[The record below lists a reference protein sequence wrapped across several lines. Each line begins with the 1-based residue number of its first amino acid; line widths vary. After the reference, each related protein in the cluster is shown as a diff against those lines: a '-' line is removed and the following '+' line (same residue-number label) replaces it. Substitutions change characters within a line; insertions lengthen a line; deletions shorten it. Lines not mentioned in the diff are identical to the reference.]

1 MQKFI
6 ARENSP
12 WSQQNKLVDL
22 YTAAKILNLS
32 PAHIRRWEKKGLL
45 LTIREKTGNRLFR
58 LKDLESLRSGN
69 KSTSATFQILRTDE
83 RSQYTV
89 IELFSGSGGMAL
101 GFENAGLTTQLLV
114 EIDKD
119 CVSTLRHNRPDWNVI
134 HNDIRDVAF
143 TDYSGTVDIVA
154 GGFPCQAFSY
164 AGHSRGF
171 EDTRG
176 TLFFS
181 FARCVQEVKPK
192 LALAENVRG
201 LLRHD
206 SGRTLETMIQVLEDI
221 GYKVAYKLLRSQFLD
236 VPQKRERL
244 IIIGVRQDLDL
255 DILFPQEQNHIISLR
270 EAFKNCPNSPC
281 AQYPKR
287 KREILSCVPEGG
299 YWKDLPLD
307 LQKEYMK
314 GSFHL
319 SGGKT
324 GMARRLSWDE
334 PSLTLTCS
342 PAQKQTERCHP
353 SETRPLSIREYAR
366 IQSFPDEWGFLG
378 SVASQYKQIGNAVP
392 VNLAYHVGKCLI
404 DTLDN
409 RGQEFTLETNTAGIV
424 QQLSLPL

>member
-1 MQKFI
+1 MYKFL
-6 ARENSP
+6 ARENSS
-12 WSQQNKLVDL
+12 WSHQNRLVDL

-58 LKDLESLRSGN
+58 LKDLESLCSEN
-69 KSTSATFQILRTDE
+69 TSKSAEFQILKTDE
-83 RSQYTV
+83 QSQYTV

-119 CVSTLRHNRPDWNVI
+119 CVSTLRHNRPDWNVT
-134 HNDIRDVAF
+134 HNDIRDVDF
-143 TDYSGTVDIVA
+143 TDYSGAVDIVA

-164 AGHSRGF
+164 AGYSRGF

-192 LALAENVRG
+192 IALAENVRG

-255 DILFPQEQNHIISLR
+255 DIGILFD
-270 EAFKNCPNSPC
+270 C
-281 AQYPKR
+281 
-287 KREILSCVPEGG
+287 
-299 YWKDLPLD
+299 
-307 LQKEYMK
+307 
-314 GSFHL
+314 
-319 SGGKT
+319 
-324 GMARRLSWDE
+324 
-334 PSLTLTCS
+334 
-342 PAQKQTERCHP
+342 
-353 SETRPLSIREYAR
+353 
-366 IQSFPDEWGFLG
+366 
-378 SVASQYKQIGNAVP
+378 
-392 VNLAYHVGKCLI
+392 
-404 DTLDN
+404 
-409 RGQEFTLETNTAGIV
+409 
-424 QQLSLPL
+424 